1 MGNITKTAL
10 MNYNDLNESEKVI
23 YSNGPYDVVSDGTQ
37 YTIVLADSNEV
48 VNVFDTEKE
57 AIDSITEEFL
67 TEKKE
72 SKKDDPYLSRV
83 EDVKYGVYDKNDEL
97 ICKTVLRREAK
108 ETIQEFEEIDKENG
122 EKNTYTIRKLWGK

>member
-83 EDVKYGVYDKNDEL
+83 EEVKYGVYDKNDEL

-122 EKNTYTIRKLWGK
+122 EKNTYTIRKL